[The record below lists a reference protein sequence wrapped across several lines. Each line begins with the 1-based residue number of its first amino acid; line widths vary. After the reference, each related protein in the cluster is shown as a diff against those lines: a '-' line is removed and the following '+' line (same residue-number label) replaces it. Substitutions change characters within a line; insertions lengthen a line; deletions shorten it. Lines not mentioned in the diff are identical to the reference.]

1 MPKAFSQDTLN
12 LVLSLLDSDKT
23 HAQIIKKTGVLSA
36 YITKVTRKHRPH
48 LARSKGG
55 CPRKLNPTAVRY
67 AVQLVTNGNKVS
79 TRKAAITLSA
89 LSGESIHRDT
99 VRHALLEAGL
109 RAVKKTQK
117 PKLTPKHIK
126 ERIAFARAH
135 KDWTVAD
142 WKQVLW
148 SDKTTITRLWSDG
161 VYWGWARPGEK
172 LSDRLIT
179 PALSHGGGSF
189 MFWGCMGWPGTGY
202 GCKVEGSFN
211 KEVYE
216 EILGDEF
223 TRSLKHLGMKAREV
237 IYMHDN
243 ARPHKAKAPTKW
255 LKNHGVE
262 CLEWPANSPDLNP
275 IENLWAELKRRLGEY
290 EEVPN
295 GMLELWER
303 VQVVWDEFAPEYCQ
317 KLIETMPRRMAMVLE
332 RKGKSIPY

>member
-12 LVLSLLDSDKT
+12 SVLSLLDSDKT
-23 HAQIIKKTGVLSA
+23 HAQIIEKTGVLSA

-55 CPRKLNPTAVRY
+55 RPRKLNPTAVRY
-67 AVQLVTNGNKVS
+67 AVRLVTNGNKVS

-109 RAVKKTQK
+109 RAVKKTRK

-126 ERIAFARAH
+126 DRIAFARAH

-148 SDKTTITRLWSDG
+148 SDETTITRLWSDG

-243 ARPHKAKAPTKW
+243 ARPHKAKAPTEW